1 MNANSGFK
9 SKMDC
14 ILGPQN
20 PDISFRDDENESELD
35 RIIQTAFKDYDFENN
50 VGQISFSMFD
60 LVRGNFE
67 NYFRLV
73 FSHFV

>member
-1 MNANSGFK
+1 
-9 SKMDC
+9 MDC
-14 ILGPQN
+14 LLVPWN

-35 RIIQTAFKDYDFENN
+35 RIIQTAFRDYDFENN

-73 FSHFV
+73 ISHYV

>member
-1 MNANSGFK
+1 
-9 SKMDC
+9 MDC

-35 RIIQTAFKDYDFENN
+35 RIIQTAFRDYDFENN

-73 FSHFV
+73 FSSQVKPLHD

>member
-1 MNANSGFK
+1 MVGVYGPRES
-9 SKMDC
+9 D
-14 ILGPQN
+14 IL
-20 PDISFRDDENESELD
+20 FRDDDNESELD
-35 RIIQTAFKDYDFENN
+35 KIVQTAFRDYDFENN

-73 FSHFV
+73 YLPDI